1 MDGLGKDVVYDSV
14 KNPDPDLKSIPV
26 HMEKRR
32 KMIEKNRLVD
42 GSDVYQQYGADDIVD
57 K

>member
-1 MDGLGKDVVYDSV
+1 
-14 KNPDPDLKSIPV
+14 
-26 HMEKRR
+26 MEKRR

-42 GSDVYQQYGADDIVD
+42 GSDVYWQYGADDIVD